1 MISPGLGSA
10 LSGFFTATGAMGAIF
25 LAQYFFRGRI
35 TDLKS
40 AVRETEETVER
51 YQHVVNEKLEAI
63 SGAIESLNQV
73 IGGVQESVAK
83 TQAAVHDSQ
92 PEEEQSAAQAI
103 QAPAKERLTNEWYG
117 ILDHIESIAS
127 SPNVDGRKRAKY
139 GRIDRRSYY
148 DLIDSLDADGL
159 LGGARDAARAATE
172 LWYSCRRRPDATEE
186 DVNAMQGYRRA
197 IAAIPMP

>member
-1 MISPGLGSA
+1 MISPGIGSA
-10 LSGFFTATGAMGAIF
+10 LSGFFTAIGAVVAIL

-51 YQHVVNEKLEAI
+51 YQNAVNEKLGAI
-63 SGAIESLNQV
+63 SAAIESLNQV

-92 PEEEQSAAQAI
+92 PEEEQPGAQAI
-103 QAPAKERLTNEWYG
+103 QAPAKERLTDDWYR
-117 ILDHIESIAS
+117 ILDHVESIAS
-127 SPNVDGRKRAKY
+127 SPNVDGRRRAKY

-148 DLIDSLDADGL
+148 DLIDSLDNDGL
-159 LGGARDAARAATE
+159 LGGARGAADAATG
-172 LWYSCRRRPDATEE
+172 LWYSCRRRHDATEE
-186 DVNAMQGYRRA
+186 EVNQMQRYRQT
-197 IAAIPMP
+197 ITEIPIP